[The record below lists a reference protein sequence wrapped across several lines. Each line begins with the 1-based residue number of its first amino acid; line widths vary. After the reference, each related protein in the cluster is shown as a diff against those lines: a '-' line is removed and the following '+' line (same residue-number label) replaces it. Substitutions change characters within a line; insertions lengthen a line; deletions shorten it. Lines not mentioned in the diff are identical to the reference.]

1 MKSVV
6 GILLLLPLGCADGAP
21 HVIAAAAQ
29 PPGDSATRPADIV
42 AQPVT
47 PTEEMLRA
55 AAPPLFQQLDVH
67 LRVLNVRVPQDARAQ
82 AAALWDYL
90 DENALDS
97 ATLWRLHSNGLR
109 TGVGRTERWAAVQYI
124 LNDIP
129 GTIVYEL
136 QPLRVLPGMPVGL
149 ELDTQERDQTVF
161 YVERDGV
168 VSGDIWP
175 ASRRVLRVAYT
186 LDTQQVDRV
195 FLTLVPEIRQT
206 DGTALSYTEE
216 SGWVRGPRLHGRAF
230 APAGF
235 ALLLQSD
242 EFVVIAPGPKADLFG
257 LVGGAFLTDR
267 VDEKPYDSYV
277 FVRAEVQHVRQRH

>member
-6 GILLLLPLGCADGAP
+6 GILLLLPLGCADGARQ
-21 HVIAAAAQ
+21 VIAVAAP
-29 PPGDSATRPADIV
+29 PPGESATKPADIAAV
-42 AQPVT
+42 PAP
-47 PTEEMLRA
+47 PTEEVLRA
-55 AAPPLFQQLDVH
+55 VAPPLFQQLDVR
-67 LRVLNVRVPQDARAQ
+67 LRVLNVRVPQDGRAQ
-82 AAALWDYL
+82 AAALWDHL

-97 ATLWRLHSNGLR
+97 ATLWRLHCNGLR
-109 TGVGRTERWAAVQYI
+109 TGVGRTERWAAVQSV

-149 ELDTQERDQTVF
+149 ELDTQQRDQTVF

-235 ALLLQSD
+235 ALLLRSD